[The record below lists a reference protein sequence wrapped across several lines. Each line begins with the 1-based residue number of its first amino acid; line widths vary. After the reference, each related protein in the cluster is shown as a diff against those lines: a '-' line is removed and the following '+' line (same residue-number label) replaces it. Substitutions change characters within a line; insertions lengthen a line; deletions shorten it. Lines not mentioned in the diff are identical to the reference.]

1 MSCSNTVTISQG
13 NTFACTFAW
22 TPGVSGP
29 ANLLTTTL
37 TSDFEDRAGTVYPL
51 TVATAND
58 GLSFTVSYPDSTAD
72 WTLGL
77 GRWDI
82 NLPSLALASPARKSS
97 ASTSS
102 TRSPSNRRHA

>member
-22 TPGVSGP
+22 TPGESGP

-37 TSDFEDRAGTVYPL
+37 SSTVEDRAGKTYEL
-51 TVATAND
+51 TITKALD
-58 GLSFTVSYPDSTAD
+58 GLSFTAAWAGSTSD
-72 WTLGL
+72 WAIGL

-82 NLPSLALASPARKSS
+82 KFVFPG
-97 ASTSS
+97 STISRTEVFRVNVTDS
-102 TRSPSNRRHA
+102 VTK